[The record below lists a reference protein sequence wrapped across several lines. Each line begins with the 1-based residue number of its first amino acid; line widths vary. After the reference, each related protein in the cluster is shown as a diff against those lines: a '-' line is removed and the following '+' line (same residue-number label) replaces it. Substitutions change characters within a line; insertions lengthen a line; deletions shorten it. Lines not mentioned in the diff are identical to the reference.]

1 MGKSLAEY
9 LSWLEARPNLI
20 WPKPPVPV
28 PIDADPFIKPLP
40 EIRAVSWCVYGT
52 LLQIHDGRLHHQ
64 HPQVLRMQVA
74 LQKTIE
80 EFHMWNAMSRK
91 PGQPWEYMLSQYTK
105 LVDEA
110 RLHATKRK
118 GDQPEVDSVKVWH
131 KLVDR
136 LMQNEYEFD
145 RSLYSDDEDLAL
157 KVACFFHCMLQGVTA
172 TEGAPGILDRI
183 RQAGLKQGL
192 IDDAQK
198 FTFALLQHDLQKVDP
213 NLSLGALINSDLV
226 TMSYRFSIRKPSP
239 SLYAVAAEQYRNA
252 GIEPA
257 HVLYVSHRLH
267 DDLAMAKK
275 AGFKTALYAGD
286 EKVCQ
291 VTGDDLRN
299 PDIKP
304 DRLLTELGQVAE
316 IVGA

>member
-9 LSWLEARPNLI
+9 LTWLEARPNLI

-28 PIDADPFIKPLP
+28 PIDADPYIKPLP

-91 PGQPWEYMLSQYTK
+91 PGQPWEYMLTQYTK

-110 RLHATKRK
+110 RLQATKRK
-118 GDQPEVDSVKVWH
+118 GDQTEVDSVKIWH

-136 LMQNEYEFD
+136 LLQNEYEVD
-145 RSLYSDDEDLAL
+145 HSLYSDVDDLAL
-157 KVACFFHCMLQGVTA
+157 KVACFFHSMLQGTTA
-172 TEGAPGILDRI
+172 TQGATEVLGRI

-192 IDDAQK
+192 IDDAQS
-198 FTFALLQHDLQKVDP
+198 FTFAQLQHELQKVDP
-213 NLSLGALINSDLV
+213 NLSLGALINADLV
-226 TMSYRFSIRKPSP
+226 VMSYRWAIRKPSP

-257 HVLYVSHRLH
+257 SVLYVSHRLH
-267 DDLAMAKK
+267 DDLAIAKK
-275 AGFKTALYAGD
+275 AGFRTALFAGD
-286 EKVCQ
+286 EKVCE
-291 VTGDDLRN
+291 VSIDDLRN
-299 PDIKP
+299 PEIKP
-304 DRLLTELGQVAE
+304 DRLLTELSQICE

>member
-20 WPKPPVPV
+20 WPKPPAPV
-28 PIDADPFIKPLP
+28 PLDADPFIKPLP

-52 LLQIHDGRLHHQ
+52 LLQIHDGRLYHQ

-110 RLHATKRK
+110 RLQATKRK
-118 GDQPEVDSVKVWH
+118 GDQPEVDSVKIWH

-136 LMQNEYEFD
+136 LLQNEYEVD
-145 RSLYSDDEDLAL
+145 HSLYTDVDDLAL
-157 KVACFFHCMLQGVTA
+157 KVACFFHSMLQGATA
-172 TEGAPGILDRI
+172 TAGAAEILGRL
-183 RQAGLKQGL
+183 RQAGMKQGL
-192 IDDAQK
+192 IDDGQS
-198 FTFALLQHDLQKVDP
+198 FTFAQLQHDLQKVDP

-226 TMSYRFSIRKPSP
+226 VMSYRWAIRKPSP
-239 SLYAVAAEQYRNA
+239 SLYAVAAEQYRNV
-252 GIEPA
+252 GIEPG

-267 DDLAMAKK
+267 DDLAIAKK

-286 EKVCQ
+286 EKVCP

-299 PDIKP
+299 PEIKP

-316 IVGA
+316 VVGA